1 MILQPVLSGGGT
13 KLPTL
18 TNPGSAS
25 DLLSGKQLIAQ
36 DGSLVTGTYDPPMER
51 QIPCTN
57 MEWVVSG
64 ENLYLSCVTTDPAVT
79 ALDLKTILR
88 KVSGFSFALASPQSN
103 GSIFTVSS
111 ACGGTDSITFGSNEQ
126 LSLNQWINKFET
138 PASATVVGYL
148 SNGAYGITGYGVI
161 SGLAVKGVYCMDSLV
176 VSGGVNIQCLI
187 TPPNPS
193 VTFQPTGAANGV
205 LWMHI

>member
-57 MEWVVSG
+57 IEWVVSG
-64 ENLYLSCVTTDPAVT
+64 ENLYLSYVTTDPAVT

-88 KVSGFSFALASPQSN
+88 KVSGFSFALASPQSS
-103 GSIFTVSS
+103 GSIFTVFS
-111 ACGGTDSITFGSNEQ
+111 ACGGTDFITFGSNEQ

-138 PASATVVGYL
+138 SSNSVVGYL
-148 SNGAYGITGYGVI
+148 TNGAYGITGYGVVN
-161 SGLAVKGVYCMDSLV
+161 GLAVKAAYCIDSLV
-176 VSGGVNIQCLI
+176 VSGGVNIQYMI

>member
-1 MILQPVLSGGGT
+1 M
-13 KLPTL
+13 K
-18 TNPGSAS
+18 NF
-25 DLLSGKQLIAQ
+25 
-36 DGSLVTGTYDPPMER
+36 
-51 QIPCTN
+51 C
-57 MEWVVSG
+57 
-64 ENLYLSCVTTDPAVT
+64 
-79 ALDLKTILR
+79 
-88 KVSGFSFALASPQSN
+88 
-103 GSIFTVSS
+103 
-111 ACGGTDSITFGSNEQ
+111 
-126 LSLNQWINKFET
+126 INKFET